1 MYSLATKSSE
11 KTNRRNYFT
20 VSNMTKWH
28 RNAGSILRRQWHS
41 MRTQSTSGVYNRCK
55 QTESI
60 VRSTYLATATLLFS
74 LLTPL
79 RHKCI
84 RQHDERLLC
93 YNVFILFEDSS
104 IAYLDVTHQRLIYS
118 VAW

>member
-41 MRTQSTSGVYNRCK
+41 VRTQSTSGVYNRCK
-55 QTESI
+55 QTES
-60 VRSTYLATATLLFS
+60 STVDLLSDSHAF
-74 LLTPL
+74 
-79 RHKCI
+79 
-84 RQHDERLLC
+84 
-93 YNVFILFEDSS
+93 VFITDAFTSQMHKAARWTTAL
-104 IAYLDVTHQRLIYS
+104 L
-118 VAW
+118 